1 MKKFFAI
8 LLVLS
13 MVMASFVGCGKA
25 KDTTTTDT
33 KKTDQGDKK
42 ATDKS
47 DAATSPTP
55 TMVPNVISGDENA
68 KDAFYIYGW
77 NTDIQNNVLKY
88 FEQFYPEDA
97 KRIVFV
103 NTGGTNN
110 YQTKLDALLGDP
122 KNKQY
127 PDMYAMEMDYIMKY
141 TDSEETLPVTDC
153 GITDAD
159 MADMYPYT
167 IQAATVGGKVK
178 GLSWQA
184 CPGAMF
190 YRRSLAKQFL
200 GTDDPAKVQEFFKDF
215 NTMLE
220 TGKTIDSKSGGK
232 TKLFSGIDDVKRV
245 YQAKRQ
251 NAWYDANSKVTVDQV
266 MLDYM
271 DYAKQLYDLKLT
283 NNTTQWSTPWSANA
297 ASDNTFAYM
306 GCTWFLQWTLKQNC
320 GGKKVG
326 EGTYGDWAMCAGPQ
340 SYYWGGT
347 WLGVSKECSDKEFA
361 GKILKALCDKKI
373 MKAICEG
380 SLDYVNNK
388 YAIAELSAEGK
399 GKFDFIGGQDFL
411 AYFSPLADAIKL
423 PAMCGEDLF
432 LTNLFDTQV
441 NVFTTGDKD
450 KETAIKDFK
459 KSVIDQYPYLTAE

>member
-1 MKKFFAI
+1 MKKFLVI

-13 MVMASFVGCGKA
+13 MVAASLAGCGK
-25 KDTTTTDT
+25 KSTTTDT
-33 KKTDQGDKK
+33 KKSTTEGDNKTTD
-42 ATDKS
+42 TT
-47 DAATSPTP
+47 DAAGTPTP
-55 TMVPNVISGDENA
+55 TMVPNTVTGDENA
-68 KDAFYIYGW
+68 ANAFYIYGW
-77 NTDIQNNVLKY
+77 NTDVQNNVLKY
-88 FEQFYPEDA
+88 FQQYYPEDA

-110 YQTKLDALLGDP
+110 YQTKLDALLADP

-127 PDMYAMEMDYIMKY
+127 PDMYAMEMDYILKY
-141 TDSEETLPVTDC
+141 TDSDETIPVSDC

-159 MADMYPYT
+159 LAEMYPYT
-167 IQAATVGGKVK
+167 VEAATVDGKVK
-178 GLSWQA
+178 GISWQA

-190 YRRSLAKQFL
+190 YRRSLAKKYL
-200 GTDDPAKVQEFFKDF
+200 GTDEPEKVQEFFKDF
-215 NTMLE
+215 DTMIE
-220 TGKTIDSKSGGK
+220 TGKTIVDKSGGK

-251 NAWYDANSKVTVDQV
+251 NAWYDANSKVTVDQT

-271 DYAKQLYDLKLT
+271 DFAKQLYDLKLT
-283 NNTTQWSTPWSANA
+283 NNTSQWSTPWAANA

-320 GGKKVG
+320 GGEKVG
-326 EGTYGDWAMCAGPQ
+326 EGTYGDWGMCAGPQ

-361 GKILKALCDKKI
+361 GKILKALCNKDI
-373 MKAICEG
+373 MKTICEG
-380 SLDYVNNK
+380 SLDYVNHK
-388 YAIAELSAEGK
+388 TAIAELSKEGK

-423 PAMCGEDLF
+423 PAMCAEDLF
-432 LTNLFDTQV
+432 ITNLFDTQV
-441 NVFTTGDKD
+441 TMYSNGKKDKD
-450 KETAIKDFK
+450 TAIKDFK
-459 KSVIDQYPYLTAE
+459 KSVTDQYTYLTAE